1 MKKVIA
7 VVVSMAVLVSAAV
20 SSEACTSFVIKAED
34 ASPVYGRTLE
44 WGLFDAKSNIVFV
57 PRDRTFTSLLEGG
70 INGMTWKNKY
80 GYVAVN
86 ILNKPYYLDG
96 MNEKGLTAGSLFFPG
111 FAKYQSLSDGEE
123 SSAVNNMDLIAYILG
138 QFGTVEEIKTSL
150 PKIRVV
156 YNQDIAKDVGSPMPV
171 HYVVTDQA
179 GNSIVIEYVGGKLN
193 IYDNTVGLLTNGPT
207 YDWHILNLRNYTQ
220 LSPLAPGPGNLKVE
234 GVNYTPFG
242 AGSGMM
248 GFPGDDSPTSRFV
261 RAFFYTK
268 TSLPM
273 KDCAA
278 AVNQASRILDNFD
291 IPKGFVREGIAGKY
305 DVSRTQWSVI
315 GDMKNKRYY
324 WWTEW
329 NRRLRLVDLT
339 KIDFAA
345 GEIKSVPLDEV
356 REESVE
362 DRTDSFQ
369 RIITEKN
376 I

>member
-7 VVVSMAVLVSAAV
+7 VVVCMAVLVSAAC
-20 SSEACTSFVIKAED
+20 SSEACTSFIIKAED
-34 ASPVYGRTLE
+34 SSPVYGRTLE
-44 WGLFDAKSNIVFV
+44 WGLFDAKSELVFV
-57 PRDRTFTSLLEGG
+57 PRGLTFTSLLPGG
-70 INGMTWKNKY
+70 KNGISWENKY

-86 ILNKPYYLDG
+86 ILSKPYYLDG
-96 MNEKGLTAGSLFFPG
+96 MNETGLTAGSLFFPG
-111 FAKYQSLSDGEE
+111 FAGYQLLTDGEE
-123 SSAVNNMDLIAYILG
+123 PSAVNNMDLIAYILG
-138 QFGTVEEIKTSL
+138 QFGTVDEIKTSL
-150 PKIRVV
+150 PKTRVV
-156 YNQDIAKDVGSPMPV
+156 YNKDISKEINSPMPL
-171 HYVVTDQA
+171 HYVVTEA
-179 GNSIVIEYVGGKLN
+179 SGASIVIEYVDGKLN
-193 IYDNTVGLLTNGPT
+193 IYDNKVGLLTNDPT

-220 LSPLAPGPGNLKVE
+220 LSPLAPGPGSLKVE

-273 KDCAA
+273 KDADAA
-278 AVNQASRILDNFD
+278 INQASRILDNFD
-291 IPKGFVREGIAGKY
+291 IPKGFVREGISGKY
-305 DVSRTQWSVI
+305 NSSRTQWSVI

-339 KIDFAA
+339 KIDFTR

-362 DRTDSFQ
+362 DRTDTFQ
-369 RIITEKN
+369 RVN